1 MVRLRQDSRGN
12 YVARKRLPDHIR
24 EEYGRLYGPSF
35 EAKLSLPGSTKRREA
50 ERLFQEWLAD
60 VEAKIANIV
69 AQRIGEG
76 TALRRQQARAL
87 VHHYQLVPSLVAA
100 GSAM

>member
-1 MVRLRQDSRGN
+1 MVRLRQDRRGN
-12 YVARKRLPDHIR
+12 YVDRKRLPDHIR